1 MYQELR
7 SAWNELT
14 APGARFEVTEVD
26 VRGVAIKTYVNAPS
40 SLRDLW
46 LLSADFADN
55 DYLVYQEER
64 WTYAQAHQQ
73 VAAIASWLKAH
84 GVQPGDR
91 VAIAMRN
98 YPEWLLGYWAVA
110 SMGAVVVGLNAWWIG
125 PEMVYGLNDS
135 APKVLICD
143 EERLTRA
150 LEHRDEFPDMIFI
163 GVRLPEA
170 IEGVVSWSELT
181 ANPGT
186 LPDVSIDPD
195 SDVCIFY
202 TSGTTGSP
210 KGAQLTHRGCV
221 ANVMNLAFWAATLGL
236 VAERA
241 GKTGGD
247 PEAAAPTMAAL
258 VTTPLFHVTANNCV
272 AHGATLSGGKLV
284 HMYRWDAGE
293 ALRLI
298 EAERITNLTGV
309 PVMAREVISH
319 PDFATTDTSSLT
331 GLGGGGAQLQPDLV
345 SKIDSAVETARPNT
359 GYGMTET
366 CGVIT
371 SISADYFIDKP
382 ESAGP
387 ALPVYDVKL
396 VDDDGNEVPR
406 GEPGEL
412 WVKGAPVIRGYINR
426 PDDTAEAI
434 TDGWLHTGD
443 IARIDEDNFIFIVD
457 RKKDMVIRGGENI
470 YCAEVENTIH
480 ENGEVAECVVFGV
493 PDQRLG
499 EEVGA
504 AVFLNKGGS
513 LTADELRNF
522 CAERISR
529 HKLPR
534 YIWFTT
540 EPLPRNANGKFMKR
554 DLKVQLDPAK
564 AG

>member
-1 MYQELR
+1 MYQELS

-14 APGARFEVTEVD
+14 APGAQFEVTEVN
-26 VRGVAIKTYVNAPS
+26 VRGAMIKTYVNAPQ
-40 SLRDLW
+40 SLRELW
-46 LLSADFADN
+46 QASATFADN
-55 DYLVYQEER
+55 DYLVYQDER
-64 WTYAQAHQQ
+64 LTYAQAHVQ
-73 VAAIASWLKAH
+73 VAAIASWLKAQ

-91 VAIAMRN
+91 VGIAMRN
-98 YPEWLLGYWAVA
+98 YPEWLLGYWAIA

-125 PEMVYGLNDS
+125 PEMIYGLNDS
-135 APKVLICD
+135 APAVLICD
-143 EERLTRA
+143 EERLARV
-150 LEHRDEFPDMIFI
+150 LEHRDEIPDMIFV
-163 GVRLPEA
+163 GVRLAEV
-170 IEGVVSWSELT
+170 IDGVVPWSELT

-186 LPDVSIDPD
+186 LPEVTIDPD

-202 TSGTTGSP
+202 TSGTTGNP

-221 ANVMNLAFWAATLGL
+221 ANVMNLAFWAATLQL
-236 VAERA
+236 VAQRA
-241 GKTGGD
+241 GKTATD
-247 PEAAAPTMAAL
+247 PEAEVATMAAL

-272 AHGATLSGGKLV
+272 AHGATLAGGKLV

-319 PDFATTDTSSLT
+319 PDFATTDTSSLVS
-331 GLGGGGAQLQPDLV
+331 LGGGGAQLQPDLV
-345 SKIDSAVETARPNT
+345 SKIDKAVDTARPNT

-371 SISADYFIDKP
+371 AISADYFIDKP

-387 ALPVYDVKL
+387 ALPVYDVKC
-396 VDDDGNEVPR
+396 VDDDGNEVPQ
-406 GEPGEL
+406 GETGEL

-443 IARIDEDNFIFIVD
+443 IAYIDEDNFIFIVD

-470 YCAEVENTIH
+470 YCAEVENAIH
-480 ENGEVAECVVFGV
+480 EISEVAECVVFGV

-499 EEVGA
+499 EEVAA
-504 AVFLNKGGS
+504 AVFLQEGSS
-513 LTADELRNF
+513 LTADELRSH

-534 YIWFTT
+534 YIWFMD
-540 EPLPRNANGKFMKR
+540 EALPRNANGKFMKR
-554 DLKVQLDPAK
+554 DLKEQLDPAQ
-564 AG
+564 AC